1 MLLKTV
7 VLKKTLVSPLGCKE
21 TKPVNPKGNQ
31 PWLFIGRTDAQA
43 LILWLPVPKSQ
54 LIGKDPDAGKDRKQE
69 EKGLTEEEMVGWHRR
84 FNGHELEQAL
94 GDGEGQWGL
103 MCCSPWGH
111 KESDMTEWLNNKN
124 LMLERM
130 KMRHRVFKQLPEI
143 IRWSRILS
151 QAGGLQMALNQGF
164 VIFFAPL
171 SLLCCPWKCAWLHSF
186 SLHSVDVIWGHL
198 RIFTVLSK
206 SNCHRCRAWI
216 GSLFYHKF

>member
-1 MLLKTV
+1 MKSVLNIHWKDSCWIKLQYFGHLLQRTDS
-7 VLKKTLVSPLGCKE
+7 LEKTLMLGKIE
-21 TKPVNPKGNQ
+21 GRKRRGWQ
-31 PWLFIGRTDAQA
+31 RMRWLDGITNSIDMS
-43 LILWLPVPKSQ
+43 LSNL
-54 LIGKDPDAGKDRKQE
+54 QE
-69 EKGLTEEEMVGWHRR
+69 SVM
-84 FNGHELEQAL
+84 ELA
-94 GDGEGQWGL
+94 
-103 MCCSPWGH
+103 CCSPWGH

-164 VIFFAPL
+164 VILFAPL

>member
-1 MLLKTV
+1 M
-7 VLKKTLVSPLGCKE
+7 LKKTLVSPLGCKE
-21 TKPVNPKGNQ
+21 IKPVNPKGNQ
-31 PWLFIGRTDAQA
+31 PWLFIGRTDAEA
-43 LILWLPVPKSQ
+43 LILWLP
-54 LIGKDPDAGKDRKQE
+54 DAGRDRRQE
-69 EKGLTEEEMVGWHRR
+69 EKGLTEDAIVGWHHQ
-84 FNGHELEQAL
+84 FNGHKLEQAL

-111 KESDMTEWLNNKN
+111 KESDKTERLNNKN

-130 KMRHRVFKQLPEI
+130 KLRHRVFKQLPEI
-143 IRWSRILS
+143 TWWSRILS

-171 SLLCCPWKCAWLHSF
+171 SPLCCPWNCAWLRSF

-198 RIFTVLSK
+198 YIFTVLSK